1 MRKKV
6 KENYRWVIVAA
17 CFVLIFAALGI
28 CGGNK
33 SLYLAAIP
41 NALGVTRGAYSIGD
55 SIRYLAT
62 SLTNLFFGALMM
74 KFGPRKMV
82 AAGMAA
88 LALSCLLNSLA
99 EDLWCIYLAG
109 ALLGFGLTF
118 TGTAYVGYL
127 IRRWCKENQGT
138 ILGLVLCANALGA
151 AVMAPI
157 FTPII
162 LGDDPF
168 GYRTVYRITAL
179 MAVVV
184 GILMLLLI
192 RDTDDEKTLPAKKKI
207 KGNAWAGITL
217 KQALRKPYFYIA
229 CGCIFVTGAVL
240 QSVSGVASAHMRDQG
255 LDADFIAL
263 SISVHA
269 LALAVFKFLSGFL
282 YDKKGLK
289 FTLLVCD
296 IAAVTMILLLSMTS
310 TSGTGRVCAMAYAV
324 LSSLALPL
332 ETVMLPLIAGELFG
346 EKEYTKLL
354 GIFVSVNTAGYALG
368 PLISNLC
375 FDALHTYV
383 PVFWTDAGIMGVTTV
398 AFLAVHRQVAATRRA
413 VEALAKE

>member
-1 MRKKV
+1 MLKKV
-6 KENYRWVIVAA
+6 KENYRWVIVVA
-17 CFVLIFAALGI
+17 CFLLIFAALGI

-33 SLYLAAIP
+33 SLYLAAVP
-41 NALGVTRGAYSIGD
+41 NALGVSRGAYSVSD

-82 AAGMAA
+82 VVGMAA
-88 LALSCLLNSLA
+88 LSLSCLLNSLA

-138 ILGLVLCANALGA
+138 ILGLVLCGNALGA

-168 GYRTVYRITAL
+168 GYRIVYRITAL
-179 MAVVV
+179 IAL
-184 GILMLLLI
+184 GIGVLMLLLI
-192 RDTDDEKTLPAKKKI
+192 RDTKDEKTLPAKKKI
-207 KGNAWAGITL
+207 KGNAWTGITL
-217 KQALRKPYFYIA
+217 KQALHKPYFYIA
-229 CGCIFVTGAVL
+229 CACIFVTGAVL
-240 QSVSGVASAHMRDQG
+240 QSVNGVSSAHMKDQG

-263 SISVHA
+263 IISVHA
-269 LALAVFKFLSGFL
+269 LALAAFKFLSGFL

-296 IAAVTMILLLSMTS
+296 AAAVVMILLLSFTS
-310 TSGTGRVCAMAYAV
+310 TSGMGRACAMAYAV

-354 GIFVSVNTAGYALG
+354 GIFVSVNTAGYATG
-368 PLISNLC
+368 PLVSNLC
-375 FDALHTYV
+375 FDALGTYI
-383 PVFWTDAGIMGVTTV
+383 PVFWTYAGIMGAATV
-398 AFLAVHRQVAATRRA
+398 AFLVVHRQVTQTRRE
-413 VEALAKE
+413 VEAVAEE